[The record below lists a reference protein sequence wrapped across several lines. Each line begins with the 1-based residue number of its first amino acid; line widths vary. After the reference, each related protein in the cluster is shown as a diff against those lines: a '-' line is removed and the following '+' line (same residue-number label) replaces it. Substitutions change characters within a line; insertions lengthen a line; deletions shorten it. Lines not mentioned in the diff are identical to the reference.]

1 MAGREYSF
9 KQKII
14 ETPHDVTVRD
24 MSVGIDGIAY
34 ISISVPSL
42 EVSGQSSIDGYFKA
56 GYYPSSKGRP
66 AHLGISLKVDDKRHE
81 GMTLSLEATAVLQ
94 KWYEKAYA
102 DIKRRFKSIV
112 DRVVDDELP
121 VIFSLAGDDFPKFTP
136 SLQIEDEDL
145 KHESYKVLKHAIVR
159 FFKLHGAERYAK
171 VARADDYLVES
182 IPPPPVSDDR
192 LPPTAFDIEH
202 ERDLY
207 DIYGTGPGSV
217 FSFKMKLSDIL
228 NPGLKQL
235 LEREE
240 N

>member
-1 MAGREYSF
+1 M
-9 KQKII
+9 
-14 ETPHDVTVRD
+14 
-24 MSVGIDGIAY
+24 
-34 ISISVPSL
+34 
-42 EVSGQSSIDGYFKA
+42 
-56 GYYPSSKGRP
+56 
-66 AHLGISLKVDDKRHE
+66 
-81 GMTLSLEATAVLQ
+81 
-94 KWYEKAYA
+94 
-102 DIKRRFKSIV
+102 
-112 DRVVDDELP
+112 
-121 VIFSLAGDDFPKFTP
+121 
-136 SLQIEDEDL
+136 

-159 FFKLHGAERYAK
+159 FFKLHGTERYAK
-171 VARADDYLVES
+171 VEHLDDYLTES
-182 IPPPPVSDDR
+182 IPPPPVSEDR

>member
-24 MSVGIDGIAY
+24 MLVGIDGIAY

>member
-159 FFKLHGAERYAK
+159 FFKLHGAEKYAK

-240 N
+240 Y

>member
-14 ETPHDVTVRD
+14 ETLHDITVRD

-240 N
+240 Y

>member
-1 MAGREYSF
+1 M
-9 KQKII
+9 
-14 ETPHDVTVRD
+14 
-24 MSVGIDGIAY
+24 
-34 ISISVPSL
+34 PSL

>member
-1 MAGREYSF
+1 MAGREYSI

>member
-34 ISISVPSL
+34 VSISVPSL

-159 FFKLHGAERYAK
+159 FFKLHGAEKYAK

>member
-159 FFKLHGAERYAK
+159 FFKLHGAEKYAK

-217 FSFKMKLSDIL
+217 FSFKMKLSDVL

>member
-14 ETPHDVTVRD
+14 ETLHDITVRD

>member
-159 FFKLHGAERYAK
+159 FFKLHGAEKYAK

>member
-14 ETPHDVTVRD
+14 ETLHDITVRD

-34 ISISVPSL
+34 VSISVPSL

-159 FFKLHGAERYAK
+159 FFKLHGAEKYAK

>member
-14 ETPHDVTVRD
+14 ETLHDITVRD

-34 ISISVPSL
+34 VSISVPSL

-159 FFKLHGAERYAK
+159 FFKLHGAEKYAK

-207 DIYGTGPGSV
+207 DIYGTGPSSV
-217 FSFKMKLSDIL
+217 FSFKMKLSDVL

-240 N
+240 Y

>member
-217 FSFKMKLSDIL
+217 FSFKMKLSDVL

-240 N
+240 Y